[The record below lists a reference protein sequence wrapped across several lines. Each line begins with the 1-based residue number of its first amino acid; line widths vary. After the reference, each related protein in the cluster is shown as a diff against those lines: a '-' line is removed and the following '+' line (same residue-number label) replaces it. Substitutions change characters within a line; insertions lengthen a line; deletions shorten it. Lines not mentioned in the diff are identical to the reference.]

1 MSNQPKLFRDPI
13 HGFIVVPTILQP
25 LIDTYEFQRLRRL
38 TQLGVTPLTF
48 HGAEHS
54 RFGHSLGTMHLFNRI
69 VKRLDEKGVSLS
81 EEERLVGMI
90 TALLHDIG
98 HGPFSHVL
106 ERFLTPGR
114 KHEYWTVQV
123 VTGDTAIHKL
133 LTKIDATLPEKIQKV
148 IEKIPECKK
157 LISLL
162 SSQLDVDRMDYLLR
176 DSYYTGT
183 GYGIFDLERLI
194 EKMAIDNERVYVTDG
209 GLHAIEQFV
218 FARYY
223 AYWQIYFH
231 KTTRCFEKM
240 LQKIWERASELY
252 RDGKNDIDPTGV
264 LAPFLN
270 KEEVTLRQYLD
281 LDNNDF
287 MVALKNWT
295 SNDDAILSDLS
306 RRFLYREQF
315 KTIVLTKDFSFDFE
329 LQEQVEAIL
338 KSNGYDP
345 KYYILKD
352 SPSDVAYDYYTWEED
367 EQKPEI
373 LIEDGKASK
382 ILEISKVSDPIKA
395 IASQRRIEIR
405 LYVPDRKCL
414 EQIKQILEE
423 K

>member
-1 MSNQPKLFRDPI
+1 MSSKPKRYRDPI
-13 HGFIVVPTILQP
+13 HGFIEVPVILQP

-69 VKRLDEKGVSLS
+69 AKKLNEKGMPLT
-81 EEERLVGMI
+81 EEEQLVGKV
-90 TALLHDIG
+90 TALVHDIG

-114 KHEYWTVQV
+114 KHEYWTAQV
-123 VTGDTAIHKL
+123 VTADTSVNKFL
-133 LTKIDATLPEKIQKV
+133 KQIDATLPDKVRKV
-148 IEKIPECKK
+148 IEKVPECKK
-157 LISLL
+157 LIGLL

-176 DSYYTGT
+176 DYYYTGT

-194 EKMAIDNERVYVTDG
+194 DKIALNNDRVYVEDG
-209 GLHAIEQFV
+209 GIHAIEQFV

-240 LQKIWERASELY
+240 LQKIWERACELY
-252 RDGKNDIDPTGV
+252 GEGKRDIAQPIA

-270 KEEVTLRQYLD
+270 REKVTLEQYLA

-295 SNDDAILSDLS
+295 SNADPVLSDLS
-306 RRFLYREQF
+306 RRFIYRQQF

-329 LQEQVEAIL
+329 LQEQVGTIL
-338 KSNGYDP
+338 KKHGYDP

-352 SPSDVAYDYYTWEED
+352 SPSDVAYDYYTWQED

-373 LIEDGKASK
+373 LVQNGTVGR

-395 IASQRRIEIR
+395 IAGQRRIEIR
-405 LYVPDRKCL
+405 LYVPDQHCV
-414 EQIKQILEE
+414 EQVQQILKE